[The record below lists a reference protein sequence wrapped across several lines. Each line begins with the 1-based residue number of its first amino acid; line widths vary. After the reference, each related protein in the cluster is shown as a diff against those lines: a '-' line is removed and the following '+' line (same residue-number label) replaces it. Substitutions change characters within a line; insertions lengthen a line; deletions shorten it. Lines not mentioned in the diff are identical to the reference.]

1 MEESVALREM
11 REAMKEC
18 EDAMAAGGGEEG
30 EYGEDEG
37 GEGGGWLDGKFD
49 DED

>member
-1 MEESVALREM
+1 M

-18 EDAMAAGGGEEG
+18 EDAMAAGGGEEGEEG